1 MDDEGPERKQ
11 KKELSSSISDDG
23 NFSKPLRF
31 RHSLQD
37 DLGLDRILLAY
48 NWYFLPGISILL
60 WIVFLVI
67 R

>member
-11 KKELSSSISDDG
+11 KKELSSSLFNGS
-23 NFSKPLRF
+23 NFSKPFRF

-60 WIVFLVI
+60 WAVFLAI

>member
-11 KKELSSSISDDG
+11 KKELSSSISDG
-23 NFSKPLRF
+23 SNFSKPFGF
-31 RHSLQD
+31 RHSIQD

-48 NWYFLPGISILL
+48 NGYFLPGISILL
-60 WIVFLVI
+60 WIIFLAI